1 VPLVEMSGELSRRFA
16 AIDFLNDS
24 AGREDFHIVTGFG
37 PTNAPTAGTLSIM
50 CGIVEAQ
57 QAFRLPLTVV
67 ISDLG
72 AWNCRNVAW
81 ADLCEFRNRMRAFLL
96 SLGFDDTVGKIRSH
110 LETENLIRAGRIARY
125 LKLEDFEQY
134 QDRLSKDPVVW
145 LFAASRRS
153 TSLDLRESFSIDRD
167 PRRLGLA
174 GVGI

>member
-1 VPLVEMSGELSRRFA
+1 MSGELSRRFA

-57 QAFRLPLTVV
+57 RAFRLPLTVV

-81 ADLCEFRNRMRAFLL
+81 ADLCEFRNRMRGFLL

-110 LETENLIRAGRIARY
+110 LETENLVRAGRIARY

-134 QDRLSKDPVVW
+134 QEEFLALYSSQG
-145 LFAASRRS
+145 LLGSRVGLLVD
-153 TSLDLRESFSIDRD
+153 SLYTVADILQPIERGSSS
-167 PRRLGLA
+167 L
-174 GVGI
+174 